1 MGRFDFQIPVEFL
14 KQLGRLADVEQYAPQ
29 MLEAAAPVLVRSVKS
44 SLQSVTSSTATGELV
59 ASVKVTKVFHN
70 KYGYFLQVRP
80 TGKDKKGVR
89 NMEKAAYLEYG
100 TSKQAARP
108 WAAKSSND
116 AQAEVL
122 AKMQEVFEEAVK

>member
-14 KQLGRLADVEQYAPQ
+14 KQLGRLAEVEKYAPK

-44 SLQSVTSSTATGELV
+44 SLRSVTGSMATGQMV
-59 ASVKVTKVFHN
+59 NSIKPTKVFHN
-70 KYGYFLQVRP
+70 KFGYFLTVRP
-80 TGKDKKGVR
+80 TGYDKNGVR

-100 TSKQAARP
+100 TSKQNARP
-108 WAAKSSND
+108 WAARASND

-122 AKMQEVFEEAVK
+122 AKMTEVFEREAK